1 MKRKMLLL
9 VEDNLVL
16 RGALKEILS
25 MEGFSVFAAS
35 NGLEALSIMEVVL
48 PDLIISDISMPQM
61 NGEEFFK
68 AVRNRSEWIAIPFI
82 FLTAHGDEEAI
93 LTGRSLGA
101 EDYLVKPI
109 NQDELM
115 ATVNA
120 RLKRAQEL
128 QIVQLQ
134 EAYESSL
141 MMLTN
146 AIESRDRYTRGHVER
161 VRDYSLMIGEE
172 LGWEKTQLQDLRF
185 GAILHDIGK
194 IYVGESILRKE
205 IPLNSQDWEI
215 IQNHPLVGVD
225 MLKGIP
231 YLAPAI
237 PVVRSHHERWDG
249 SGYPDGLK
257 GEEIPLLAR
266 VVAVADVFDAITSDR
281 VYQKARSLKVA
292 YQEILDQSGLLF
304 DTAIVEAFKTLWKKG
319 EIQKIVEML
328 ETIPKE
334 GKDIP

>member
-16 RGALKEILS
+16 RGALKELLS

-48 PDLIISDISMPQM
+48 PDLIISDISMPKM

-68 AVRNRSEWIAIPFI
+68 MVRKRSEWIAIPFI
-82 FLTAHGDEEAI
+82 FLTAHGDDEAI
-93 LTGRSLGA
+93 LMGRSLGA

-109 NQDELM
+109 NQDALIT
-115 ATVNA
+115 TVNA

-141 MMLTN
+141 MMLAN

-161 VRDYSLMIGEE
+161 VRDYSLMIGEQFG
-172 LGWEKTQLQDLRF
+172 LEKAQLQNLRF

-194 IYVGESILRKE
+194 IYVEESILRKE
-205 IPLNSQDWEI
+205 TSLNEQDWEVI
-215 IQNHPLVGVD
+215 RNHPLVGVD
-225 MLKGIP
+225 MLKDIP
-231 YLAPAI
+231 YLVSTI

-266 VVAVADVFDAITSDR
+266 IVAVADVFDAITSDR
-281 VYQKARSLKVA
+281 VYKKARSLKAA
-292 YQEILDQSGLLF
+292 YQEILDQASILF
-304 DTAIVEAFKTLWKKG
+304 DPEVVKIFEMLWKKG
-319 EIQKIVEML
+319 DIQKIVEML
-328 ETIPKE
+328 ETIPKKGE
-334 GKDIP
+334 NSL